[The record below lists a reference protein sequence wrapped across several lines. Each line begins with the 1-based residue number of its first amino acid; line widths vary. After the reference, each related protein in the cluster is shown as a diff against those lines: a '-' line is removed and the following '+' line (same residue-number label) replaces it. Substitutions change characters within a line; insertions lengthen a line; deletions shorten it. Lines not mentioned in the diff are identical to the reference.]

1 MNLRYTSALALAASA
16 LLLTGCGTT
25 EPAAGDSAPGGERI
39 TVTDARGV
47 DVVLD
52 GPAEDVVGLEWNVVE
67 HLVSLGVD
75 PVGVADIDGYT
86 AWVGESAPLDGGEKD
101 VGVRGEPSIDSIAAL
116 SPDLVVAT
124 EGLPDAAITQ
134 LEEFVPVLVVRG
146 ADAEKG
152 LEQMTDDLQLIAT
165 ATGTETEADALL
177 AELDT
182 AFAEARAELEAAGE
196 TGAEFTFMDAYA
208 QGNQVSIRPFA
219 EGSLVASAAAEIGLV
234 NAWTTPGDEQYGLGA
249 TDVEGLTTLPDVHF
263 LYIANG
269 TDDPFENQ
277 LADNAVWT
285 SLPFV
290 KSGKVER
297 LPDGIWMFGGVRSVT
312 SFLDAAVAAVTD

>member
-1 MNLRYTSALALAASA
+1 MKLRYTSALALTASA
-16 LLLTGCGTT
+16 LVLTGCGTT
-25 EPAAGDSAPGGERI
+25 EPADAAAPAGEQI
-39 TVTDARGV
+39 TVTDARGT
-47 DVVLD
+47 DVVLN
-52 GPAEDVVGLEWNVVE
+52 GPADDVVGLEWNVVE

-86 AWVGESAPLDGGEKD
+86 AWVGNSAPLDGGEKD
-101 VGVRGEPSIDSIAAL
+101 VGVRGEPSIESIAAL

-124 EGLPDAAITQ
+124 DGLPDAAITQ

-152 LEQMTDDLQLIAT
+152 LDQMTEDLRLLAT
-165 ATGTETEADALL
+165 VTGTEAQADALL
-177 AELDT
+177 AELDA
-182 AFAEARAELEAAGE
+182 AFADARAELESAGQA
-196 TGAEFTFMDAYA
+196 GAEFTFMDAYA

-219 EGSLVASAAAEIGLV
+219 EGSLVVSAAEEIGLV
-234 NAWTTPGDEQYGLGA
+234 NAWTEPGDEQYGLGA
-249 TDVEGLTTLPDVHF
+249 TDVEGLTALPDVHF

-269 TDDPFENQ
+269 ADDPFQNQ

-290 KSGKVER
+290 QSGKVER
-297 LPDGIWMFGGVRSVT
+297 LPDGIWMFGGVRSVID
-312 SFLDAAVAAVTD
+312 FVNAAVAAVTD